1 MPTVIINPQDQA
13 SAVVQPSAQPSPA
26 QQVISPNTPIVV
38 TDSTGRKIT
47 LKKPGVLAQFRFV
60 SALGA
65 DAENNVYMGMAMPL
79 LYVADVGGE
88 PVNPFFK
95 KSEVEALI
103 QRLDDHGVSA
113 VVKGVR
119 KHFAKKKG
127 EAGVDDD
134 EDDEVEAVKK

>member
-1 MPTVIINPQDQA
+1 MANITINPQDQSGA
-13 SAVVQPSAQPSPA
+13 AVQPTSSPS
-26 QQVISPNTPIVV
+26 QQVVAPNVPIVV
-38 TDSTGRKIT
+38 SDSTGRKIT

-79 LYVADVGGE
+79 LYVAEVGGE
-88 PVNPFFK
+88 AVNPFFK
-95 KSEVEALI
+95 KAEIEALI
-103 QRLDDHGVSA
+103 QRLDDHGVAA

-127 EAGVDDD
+127 EPADDDD
-134 EDDEVEAVKK
+134 EDEVEAVKK